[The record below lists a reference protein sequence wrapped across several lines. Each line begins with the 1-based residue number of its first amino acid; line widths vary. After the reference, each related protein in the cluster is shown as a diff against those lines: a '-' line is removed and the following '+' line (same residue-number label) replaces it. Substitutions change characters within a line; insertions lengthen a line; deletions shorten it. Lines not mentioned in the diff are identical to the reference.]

1 MRKLNGI
8 VRFKL
13 DTTKLPSGIKVI
25 EYMSDDKT
33 VGAILSNGLGIWKA
47 TPDPKVRNKLNLTR
61 MVKNGVQ
68 KESLEMALT
77 NCGVPYTMEEL
88 IPLD

>member
-13 DTTKLPSGIKVI
+13 DSAKLPTGIKVI
-25 EYMSDDKT
+25 EYMSDGKT
-33 VGAILSNGLGIWKA
+33 VGATISGLGIWEA
-47 TPDPKVRNKLNLTR
+47 TPDSKVHNKLNLSR

-68 KESLEMALT
+68 RESLEIALT
-77 NCGVPYTMEEL
+77 NCGVEYTIEEL
-88 IPLD
+88 ILLD